1 VDWRFHVD
9 LAVAALA
16 RGALDHRQV
25 VQGLLALRF
34 ADERSDPDL
43 WVAGGLL
50 SPSQLAEA
58 MTTAGVGGVAARRT
72 QPRWV
77 LDPRSGTEPTR
88 PAHTAE
94 ARGHLSVVPA
104 ASVRIG
110 RDTETPLQRYPSAGM
125 LAAGGMG
132 EIHVCEDRL
141 LGRRVAKKVLRTGAS
156 ADVIAGRLLEREA
169 RLTARL
175 EHPGI
180 IPVYDLGQ
188 DRDQPGYVMRLVDQ
202 PTLDEVLHRLRDD
215 DHDTAARFTQ
225 GRLLRCFVQVCEA
238 VDYAHSRGVIHCDLK
253 PSNVLI
259 GEFGEVLVVDWGLAF
274 SIEEGTLHRGGT
286 LGYMAPEQLDLSRR
300 AMEPTTDVFSLGVI
314 LYELL
319 TLRLPFPALGL
330 ATVDQGAAAFPPP
343 RPPSELAPLPEEL
356 DEICLRALAL
366 EPAAR
371 FPGARA
377 LADAVGRFLE
387 GTLERERR
395 AQRADELTAQAD
407 RLAEAYAEI
416 REQRRQLEDDIAAVQ
431 ARLSPWEAAEHKTA
445 LWDAEERLQVTD
457 VLAIRTLQ
465 AAIAGFEQALD
476 DVPDH
481 AAARRGL
488 ALLYAAEAERARARR
503 NELQR
508 HYFEGLVEQYDAAGR
523 FVPTHGR
530 LTVSAP
536 GAAIELGRYRERGRR
551 LVLEDAPDLPRPPI
565 DGAALAPGSYRATLR
580 RDGRVVHVPFEIRA
594 GGDTRIELGD
604 DEARAG
610 AGEVY
615 VAGGPALLGGG
626 DDLFEPRPVDVP
638 AFFAQRTPVT
648 FAELLEFLDDA
659 WRADPAAA
667 AAWMPQTRD
676 GSPHWRRD
684 RSGFVAIEPGRWG
697 IGEDELRACP
707 AFGVDVATAVAFA
720 GWKSRRTGWA
730 YRLPGSD
737 EWEKAA
743 RGVDGRRLPWG
754 DRFDPSFC
762 KMRQSRPGLPRPE
775 PPGRFAHDESPFGL
789 FDCGGCI
796 AEWVVPPGV
805 DPWQAGGETT
815 LWSAGGAWC
824 DSWHD
829 CVVTSRR
836 PYLAVERSARVGFR
850 LVRAAAP
857 AATTGSPRTSR

>member
-1 VDWRFHVD
+1 VDWRLHVD

-25 VQGLLALRF
+25 IQGLLALRF

-50 SPSQLAEA
+50 SPDQLAEA
-58 MTTAGVGGVAARRT
+58 MAAAGVVGLGPRRT
-72 QPRWV
+72 KPRWIR
-77 LDPRSGTEPTR
+77 DPRAGTEPTR

-94 ARGHLSVVPA
+94 RGLAVVPA
-104 ASVRIG
+104 ASVRLDDGARVGGAI
-110 RDTETPLQRYPSAGM
+110 ERYPSIGI

-132 EIHVCEDRL
+132 EIHVCDDRL
-141 LGRRVAKKVLRTGAS
+141 LGRRVAKKVLRTGGVQDA
-156 ADVIAGRLLEREA
+156 VAGRLLEREA

-180 IPVYDLGQ
+180 IPVYDIGQ
-188 DRDQPGYVMRLVDQ
+188 DRDHPAYVMRLVDQ
-202 PTLDEVLHRLRDD
+202 PTLDDVLQRLRDGD
-215 DHDTAARFTQ
+215 RDTAARWTQ
-225 GRLLRCFVQVCEA
+225 GRLLRGFVQVCEA

-253 PSNVLI
+253 PSNILL

-274 SIEEGTLHRGGT
+274 STEEGALHRGGT
-286 LGYMAPEQLDLSRR
+286 LGYMAPEQLDLTRR
-300 AMEPTTDVFSLGVI
+300 TMEPTTDVFSLGVV

-319 TLRLPFPALGL
+319 THQLPFPALGL
-330 ATVDQGAAAFPPP
+330 ATVDAGAAAFPTP
-343 RPPSELAPLPEEL
+343 RPPSALAAVPQEL

-366 EPAAR
+366 DPAAR

-377 LADAVGRFLE
+377 LAGAVEGFLE

-395 AQRADELTAQAD
+395 ARRADELTEQAAH
-407 RLAEAYAEI
+407 LAEAYQEI
-416 REQRRQLEDDIAAVQ
+416 RENRRQLEDDLAALG
-431 ARLSPWEAAEHKTA
+431 ARLAPWEDADRKQA

-476 DVPDH
+476 EASDH

-503 NELQR
+503 DELQR
-508 HYFEGLVEQYDAAGR
+508 HYFEGLVLQYDPAGEL
-523 FVPTHGR
+523 VPTQGR
-530 LTVSAP
+530 LTIRPPADATV
-536 GAAIELGRYRERGRR
+536 ELGRYRERGRR
-551 LVLEDAPDLPRPPI
+551 LVLEDQADLPRPPI
-565 DGAALAPGSYRATLR
+565 VDAALVPGSYRATLR
-580 RDGRVVHVPFEIRA
+580 RRGETIHVPIEIRA
-594 GGDTRIELGD
+594 GGVTRIELD
-604 DEARAG
+604 DEIRAE
-610 AGEVY
+610 ADEVH

-648 FAELLEFLDDA
+648 FAELLEFLDDV
-659 WRADPAAA
+659 WRDDPAAVA
-667 AAWMPQTRD
+667 RWVPQTRD
-676 GSPHWRRD
+676 GHAHWRREGD
-684 RSGFVAIEPGRWG
+684 RFVAVDPDRWG
-697 IGEDELRACP
+697 QSDDELRACP

-720 GWKSRRTGWA
+720 EWKSRRTGHA
-730 YRLPGSD
+730 YRLPSSD

-775 PPGRFAHDESPFGL
+775 PPGRFPDDESPFGL
-789 FDCGGCI
+789 LDCGGCI
-796 AEWVVPPGV
+796 GEWVVPPGV
-805 DPWQAGGETT
+805 DPWHLTGETT

-836 PYLAVERSARVGFR
+836 PYLALERSARVGFR
-850 LVRAAAP
+850 LVRAA
-857 AATTGSPRTSR
+857 G